1 MACLNHAYLVKH
13 KLKDCT
19 IMKNFMT
26 MGTLSKGK
34 KPERDLGGI
43 GTASSHGEAAVMMIY
58 G

>member
-1 MACLNHAYLVKH
+1 
-13 KLKDCT
+13 
-19 IMKNFMT
+19 MKNLMT